1 MLFCC
6 LLCWHIILDLNSQT
20 YVSFWKRGVWSKYWC
35 FRSYWGTWF
44 LNNGWMLR
52 SEAGYQCSI
61 GNLSWLTQRVRFLVG
76 VASIWV
82 LRFGRLLWVNKFQ
95 GLQLGFLK
103 FGNHSLNASGKS
115 KLLHAITNTFKPL
128 WNVSKLLP
136 TMAKD
141 LGSIPGTH
149 HECRQVPLSF
159 TFLPCHFPML
169 SRPTV
174 GSLMCGT
181 PLTNGSAVTVTGGPW
196 ILLELWDLSI
206 KQILAKQEVMI

>member
-20 YVSFWKRGVWSKYWC
+20 YVSFRNRGVWSKYWC
-35 FRSYWGTWF
+35 FRSHWGTRF
-44 LNNGWMLR
+44 LNNGWMFR

-82 LRFGRLLWVNKFQ
+82 LRFGELLWVNKFQ
-95 GLQLGFLK
+95 RLQLGFLK

-115 KLLHAITNTFKPL
+115 KLLHAITNTFKTI

-136 TMAKD
+136 TC
-141 LGSIPGTH
+141 S
-149 HECRQVPLSF
+149 
-159 TFLPCHFPML
+159 
-169 SRPTV
+169 
-174 GSLMCGT
+174 SL
-181 PLTNGSAVTVTGGPW
+181 LHRW
-196 ILLELWDLSI
+196 LRI
-206 KQILAKQEVMI
+206 